1 MSTSC
6 FASTDIYQ
14 EMKPCKDL
22 NPGMSGVRGI
32 WDMNLFVL
40 GSGALERLGSG
51 RLLQRLGVE
60 SLDLGCGDDNGWR
73 TLSQFNKARINP
85 M

>member
-1 MSTSC
+1 M
-6 FASTDIYQ
+6 
-14 EMKPCKDL
+14 EPCKDL
-22 NPGMSGVRGI
+22 NPGKSGVRGI
-32 WDMNLFVL
+32 WDMNYWFRAL
-40 GSGALERLGSG
+40 GSGALERLGNG

-60 SLDLGCGDDNGWR
+60 SLDLGCRDDNGWR